1 MSNKSSEDPVPNH
14 KSVRFLIVEGHNV
27 LNLWSRWDVRRGIG
41 DGRKRVGSNEVRP
54 LSSGIRPFG
63 FLCFQN
69 TKNPLKIQKTFET
82 CNLETQVYFPEN

>member
-1 MSNKSSEDPVPNH
+1 MFALRLVSG
-14 KSVRFLIVEGHNV
+14 F
-27 LNLWSRWDVRRGIG
+27 
-41 DGRKRVGSNEVRP
+41 RP
-54 LSSGIRPFG
+54 SGIRPFG